1 MSIDLGETSMEPE
14 KLISTEVSLPEE
26 SSDSILEKY
35 RSPNKRDRERVNT
48 LVNVNAHVNAHG
60 DNAVS
65 PERS

>member
-48 LVNVNAHVNAHG
+48 LVNAHVNAHG